1 MTVFD
6 LTLQVPPDAGFAPMV
21 RDLALHGARTAGCA
35 EAQCIAFGR
44 EVEDAARHVLTG
56 AEGAEGA
63 KGKGAR
69 GAKGAEGARGAKSAM
84 VPVAVRCDGGPI
96 EVVIG
101 SGAAARTITLEV

>member
-35 EAQCIAFGR
+35 EAQCVAFGR

-56 AEGAEGA
+56 AE
-63 KGKGAR
+63 
-69 GAKGAEGARGAKSAM
+69 GAEGARGAKSAM